1 MSDDQTTSAELHE
14 YRERLRRWLADNV
27 ERYEGAD
34 PDLDT
39 NVSPERMAWAR
50 ATQAKL
56 HDAGYAGFTFPVEL
70 GGQGL
75 TLDHERIFREE
86 IVGYDVPYRVFSV
99 SINILGATI
108 AQFGSPAQRQHVR
121 RILRGEELWLQ
132 LLSEPGGGS
141 DLAGLL
147 TSAVRDGD
155 EYVVNGSKTWSSQAH
170 LADFAI
176 CPVRTSWDVPKH
188 KGVSVLLLDLR
199 SPGLEIRRI
208 TEITG
213 EAHFCEEFLTEVRVP
228 ASCLLGDENEGWGV
242 LRGLLAIEHAW
253 VGRGGAKRAD
263 FRSDVSN
270 LVDLAKARGLGDDT
284 GVRRNVTGL
293 HVALQAQRLVSTRV
307 SQGVAAHQLDHN
319 LGGAL
324 KIGNDAVFQ
333 RVAEAGLAIAGAAGV
348 AWEPIDEQGAA
359 EAVAYLTSRSAPIAG
374 GTAEIVRN
382 NVSEKVLG
390 LPREPGPDR
399 DTPFNQIPHN

>member
-1 MSDDQTTSAELHE
+1 VSDDLVQYRHEL
-14 YRERLRRWLADNV
+14 RAWLAGNL
-27 ERYEGAD
+27 ERYEGPD

-39 NVSPERMAWAR
+39 HVTPERMAWAR

-75 TLDHERIFREE
+75 TLAHEQVYREE
-86 IVGYDVPYRVFSV
+86 IVGYDVPYRLFSV

-108 AQFGSPAQRQHVR
+108 AQFGTPEQQSHVR

-147 TSAVRDGD
+147 TSAVRDGE
-155 EYVVNGSKTWSSQAH
+155 EYVLNGSKTWSSMAH

-188 KGVSVLLLDLR
+188 KGISVLLLDLR
-199 SPGLEIRRI
+199 TPGIEIRQI
-208 TEITG
+208 TELTG
-213 EAHFCEEFLTEVRVP
+213 ESHFCEEFITDARVP
-228 ASCLLGDENEGWGV
+228 ASCLLGEENEGWSV
-242 LRGLLAIEHAW
+242 LRGLLAIEHSW

-263 FRSDVSN
+263 FRSDVDN
-270 LVDLAKARGLGDDT
+270 LVALAKERGLGDDV
-284 GVRRNVTGL
+284 GVRRAVTRL
-293 HVALQAQRLVSTRV
+293 HVALQAQRQVSTRV
-307 SQGVAAHQLDHN
+307 SEGVASHQLDHN
-319 LGGAL
+319 MGGAL

-333 RVAEAGLAIAGAAGV
+333 RMAEAGLAIAGPAGV
-348 AWEPIDEQGAA
+348 AWDPGDAHAA
-359 EAVAYLTSRSAPIAG
+359 EAAMAYLTSRSAPIAG

-390 LPREPGPDR
+390 LPREHGPAR